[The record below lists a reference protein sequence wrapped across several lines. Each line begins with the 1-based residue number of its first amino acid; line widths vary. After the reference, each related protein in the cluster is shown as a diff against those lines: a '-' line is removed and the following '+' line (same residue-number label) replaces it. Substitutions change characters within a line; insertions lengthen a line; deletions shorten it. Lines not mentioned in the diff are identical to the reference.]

1 MEWKISS
8 GLQKKNDH
16 REQDLNV
23 FELDVLLLKATII
36 HKIFENNSS
45 FQVK

>member
-1 MEWKISS
+1 MEGLRITKIVKEIKFQEVWGELES
-8 GLQKKNDH
+8 KK
-16 REQDLNV
+16 RFPE
-23 FELDVLLLKATII
+23 TIS